1 MYSTN
6 SNRISETDI
15 LRTMT
20 GSNPSQSAVIY
31 GTVKWGTVKW
41 GKDGK
46 PKKKSKTHNN
56 PYMDYY
62 EKKKKKNL
70 IRFSNF

>member
-20 GSNPSQSAVIY
+20 GSNPSRLAVIY
-31 GTVKWGTVKW
+31 GTVKWGN
-41 GKDGK
+41 DGN
-46 PKKKSKTHNN
+46 PEKKSKTDNN
-56 PYMDYY
+56 PYKAYY
-62 EKKKKKNL
+62 DNRKNQ

>member
-6 SNRISETDI
+6 SNQISETDI

-31 GTVKWGTVKW
+31 GTRKWGNNGSTKR
-41 GKDGK
+41 
-46 PKKKSKTHNN
+46 KKQKHDN
-56 PYMDYY
+56 PYIDYY
-62 EKKKKKNL
+62 NSEKKKKDNSVKKEGT
-70 IRFSNF
+70 I